1 VGSDREWHRDR
12 EFARES
18 AVRVLRLYLHECVL
32 KSGLGLGEELN
43 AEWISGGIWADGDNQ
58 NENIASVNNQDVQ
71 QDAQDTMDAEDK
83 GHASTCNMQQ

>member
-43 AEWISGGIWADGDNQ
+43 AEWISGEQEEQGRRCGYL
-58 NENIASVNNQDVQ
+58 
-71 QDAQDTMDAEDK
+71 
-83 GHASTCNMQQ
+83 GRR

>member
-1 VGSDREWHRDR
+1 VDQWG
-12 EFARES
+12 AGG
-18 AVRVLRLYLHECVL
+18 A
-32 KSGLGLGEELN
+32 GEG
-43 AEWISGGIWADGDNQ
+43 AAGIWADGDNQ

>member
-43 AEWISGGIWADGDNQ
+43 AEWISGEHEEQGEALRVFGQ
-58 NENIASVNNQDVQ
+58 TVTTKTKTLLV
-71 QDAQDTMDAEDK
+71 
-83 GHASTCNMQQ
+83 